1 MPATLPAMTKPDAP
15 LAKKRILIV
24 DDHALVREGMQRIL
38 EAEPDWEVAGTAG
51 STSEA
56 LKLVDS
62 VDPDIVVSDLT
73 LPDQSGLEL
82 IKNLKVLQPQ
92 LPVLV
97 VSMHDENIYAERVL
111 AAGGRGYLMKDSAV
125 ENISAAIRTVLGGGV
140 YVSAATTAR
149 FLETMTGNSEEK
161 YGLPLQRLSDRE
173 LEVFELIG
181 HGKNSHEIAE
191 QLRIATRTVDT
202 HRRHIREKL
211 RLNDSSAVLAY
222 AIKWIESGKAL

>member
-1 MPATLPAMTKPDAP
+1 MTKPAT
-15 LAKKRILIV
+15 AAAQKRILIV

-38 EAEPDWEVAGTAG
+38 EAEPDLLVAGTAG

-56 LKLVDS
+56 LALVEAAT
-62 VDPDIVVSDLT
+62 PDIVVSDLT

-82 IKNLKVLQPQ
+82 IKNLKALHPA

-97 VSMHDENIYAERVL
+97 VSMHDEDIYAERVL
-111 AAGGRGYLMKDSAV
+111 GAGGRGYLMKDSAV
-125 ENISAAIRTVLGGGV
+125 ENISTAIRTVLAGGV
-140 YVSAATTAR
+140 YVSPAATAR
-149 FLETMTGNSEEK
+149 FLETMTGSHEER
-161 YGLPLQRLSDRE
+161 YTLPLQRLSDRE
-173 LEVFELIG
+173 IEVFELIG
-181 HGKNSHEIAE
+181 HGKNSHEIAD

-211 RLNDSSAVLAY
+211 RLSDSNAVLAY

>member
-1 MPATLPAMTKPDAP
+1 MTKTDPSV
-15 LAKKRILIV
+15 AKKRILIV

-38 EAEPDWEVAGTAG
+38 EVEPDLKVAGTAS

-56 LKLVDS
+56 LSLVES
-62 VDPDIVVSDLT
+62 VNPDIVVSDLT

-82 IKNLKVLQPQ
+82 IKNLRVLHPK

-97 VSMHDENIYAERVL
+97 VSMHDENVYAERVL
-111 AAGGRGYLMKDSAV
+111 SAGGRGYLMKDSAV
-125 ENISAAIRTVLGGGV
+125 ENIAAAIRTVLAGGV
-140 YVSAATTAR
+140 YVSPATTAR
-149 FLETMTGNSEEK
+149 FLETMTGNSEER
-161 YGLPLQRLSDRE
+161 YSLPLQRLSDRE
-173 LEVFELIG
+173 IEVFDLIG
-181 HGKNSHEIAE
+181 HGKNSHEIAD

-211 RLNDSSAVLAY
+211 RLSDSSAVLAY

>member
-1 MPATLPAMTKPDAP
+1 MTIADSAA
-15 LAKKRILIV
+15 AKKKILIV

-38 EAEPDWEVAGTAG
+38 EAETDLEVAGTAG

-56 LKLVDS
+56 LALVET
-62 VDPDIVVSDLT
+62 VEPDIVVSDLT

-82 IKNLKVLQPQ
+82 IKNLKALHPL

-97 VSMHDENIYAERVL
+97 VSMHDESIYAERVL
-111 AAGGRGYLMKDSAV
+111 SAGGRGYLMKDSAV
-125 ENISAAIRTVLGGGV
+125 ENISTAIRTVLGGGV
-140 YVSAATTAR
+140 YVSPATTAR

-161 YGLPLQRLSDRE
+161 YSLPLQRLSDRE
-173 LEVFELIG
+173 IEIFELIG

-202 HRRHIREKL
+202 HRRNIREKL
-211 RLNDSSAVLAY
+211 RLSDSSAVLAY
-222 AIKWIESGKAL
+222 AIKWSESGNAL